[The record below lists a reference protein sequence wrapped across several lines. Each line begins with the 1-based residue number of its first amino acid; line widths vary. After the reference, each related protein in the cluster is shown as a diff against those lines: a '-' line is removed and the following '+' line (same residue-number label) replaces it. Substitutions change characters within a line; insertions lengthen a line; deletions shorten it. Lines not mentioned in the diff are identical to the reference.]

1 LRSSSGGRFEILFAV
16 ATTKAGLFFSY
27 IHVRKFPKRR
37 VVVSEPPPPACTPEN
52 AFSKETLIKHG

>member
-1 LRSSSGGRFEILFAV
+1 LFAV